1 MTSNRSE
8 ALANLL
14 SERER
19 EVMAYV
25 AAHYRSKAIAR
36 LLGTAPK
43 TVDAQIANACRKLG
57 ADSRDAAVRMLLQAG
72 AVQSIGEIPAEGLA
86 PMAGEPHAQQSSTIQ
101 LGEDH
106 ASAYSSLTAGNLAD
120 DDLRRSGVG
129 VDAGGRGRSSQA
141 YDPVSDLGLAG
152 AGSVFDRRDGDV
164 RNRSSIQ
171 LPGRHGAP
179 ADPGRLAIPH
189 SLARL
194 GAVIAIAVGLAI
206 ALPLGLYGAAWLQSL
221 VLALQQR

>member
-57 ADSRDAAVRMLLQAG
+57 ADSRDEAVRMLLQAG
-72 AVQSIGEIPAEGLA
+72 AVQSIGEIPPGGLA
-86 PMAGEPHAQQSSTIQ
+86 PMAGEPHAQQSPTGQ

-106 ASAYSSLTAGNLAD
+106 AAYSSLIAGNLAD
-120 DDLRRSGVG
+120 DDLRRSRVG

-152 AGSVFDRRDGDV
+152 AGPVFDRRDGDV
-164 RNRSSIQ
+164 RDRSSIQ
-171 LPGRHGAP
+171 LSGGHGSP
-179 ADPGRLAIPH
+179 ADPGRLELPQR
-189 SLARL
+189 LARL

-206 ALPLGLYGAAWLQSL
+206 VLPLGLYGAAWLQSL